1 MEYKGFLVE
10 YRVVEHGAYHCY
22 IRFPDILYKSG
33 ISTDKDQKIL
43 IRIDTEAKEK
53 LYEPQRFILNKF
65 AVYRQIHTAPATILL
80 SQKMMTVME
89 AFLMGLAKPDF
100 TYISKCMDIDK
111 TTFLRLFSE
120 RLQKLDLNFLAGDVE
135 PFLFFSEQKERI
147 LTFREY
153 WETVGEDYKF

>member
-1 MEYKGFLVE
+1 
-10 YRVVEHGAYHCY
+10 
-22 IRFPDILYKSG
+22 
-33 ISTDKDQKIL
+33 
-43 IRIDTEAKEK
+43 
-53 LYEPQRFILNKF
+53 
-65 AVYRQIHTAPATILL
+65 
-80 SQKMMTVME
+80 
-89 AFLMGLAKPDF
+89 MGLAKPDF
-100 TYISKCMDIDK
+100 TYISNCMDIDK